1 MVCVDIEKK
10 VKTEVGDCE
19 FFFERFRV
27 LRMFHVKQKKKIKRL
42 RDTVIKNRG
51 SECTI

>member
-1 MVCVDIEKK
+1 MLILKK

-19 FFFERFRV
+19 FFERFRV
-27 LRMFHVKQKKKIKRL
+27 LRMFHVKQKKDKEAARYGDK
-42 RDTVIKNRG
+42 KNRG

>member
-10 VKTEVGDCE
+10 LKPKLVIVS

-27 LRMFHVKQKKKIKRL
+27 LRMFHVKQKKIKRL
-42 RDTVIKNRG
+42 RDTVIKK
-51 SECTI
+51 

>member
-1 MVCVDIEKK
+1 MLILKKK

-27 LRMFHVKQKKKIKRL
+27 LRVFHVKQKKIKRL